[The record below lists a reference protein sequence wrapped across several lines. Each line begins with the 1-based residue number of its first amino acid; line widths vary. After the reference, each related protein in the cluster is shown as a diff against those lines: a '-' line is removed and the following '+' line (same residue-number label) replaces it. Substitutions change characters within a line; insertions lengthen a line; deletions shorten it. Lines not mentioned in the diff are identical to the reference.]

1 MAADKKGADQMWA
14 RLDFNGNGIVSMA
27 ELDKVSDTSGV
38 PAHCPP
44 RPSLPSAAIEALA
57 RTASS

>member
-14 RLDFNGNGIVSMA
+14 RLDFNGNGIVSVA

-38 PAHCPP
+38 PPLTAR
-44 RPSLPSAAIEALA
+44 RPFPSAAIGALA